1 MIGSTVILR
10 AGCLAAG
17 KHLLDQAVRLPKDLI
32 STGLDRASTWARW
45 ASTITVSNA
54 REIMDG
60 IQIASVDFEAEE
72 KSLTETIST
81 AGVHPHVVNNTYL
94 VRIDSELIG
103 VPESF
108 ETCVKTSKHVHFAV
122 GSCMGG
128 CSSAANRMLE
138 ISSTKF
144 TSAHV
149 ERYAASAAALLVTLT
164 PGRRS
169 MGRNATLLVHASR
182 NVVFGTAQELRRR
195 AEALEKSEDETAA
208 RLAKRTGQS
217 VRWCRSLLDG
227 RDYTFTAAEA
237 KRRGL
242 VDEVVA

>member
-1 MIGSTVILR
+1 M
-10 AGCLAAG
+10 G

-32 STGLDRASTWARW
+32 SSGIDRASTWATW
-45 ASTITVSNA
+45 ATSITCGNA
-54 REIMDG
+54 ATLLSG
-60 IQIASVDFEAEE
+60 IQIASVDFEVEQKA
-72 KSLTETIST
+72 LGETMAIP
-81 AGVHPHVVNNTYL
+81 GVHPRVRNDTYL

-108 ETCVKTSKHVHFAV
+108 EMLVKTSKHVHFAI
-122 GSCMGG
+122 GSCLGG

-138 ISSTKF
+138 ISSTKP

-149 ERYAASAAALLVTLT
+149 QTFAGSASAMLVALT
-164 PGRRS
+164 PGERS
-169 MGRNATLLVHASR
+169 MSRNATLLVHASR

-217 VRWCRSLLDG
+217 VRWCRSLSDG
-227 RDYTFTAAEA
+227 RDFIFTAAES

-242 VDEVVA
+242 VDEVVE

>member
-10 AGCLAAG
+10 AGCLAVG

-32 STGLDRASTWARW
+32 STGIDRAAKWACW
-45 ASTITVSNA
+45 ATTITDGNA
-54 REIMDG
+54 RSLLDG
-60 IQIASVDFEAEE
+60 IQIASVDFKVEQKA
-72 KSLTETIST
+72 LGETLAIP
-81 AGVHPHVVNNTYL
+81 GVHPRVRNDTYL

-103 VPESF
+103 VPPSF
-108 ETCVKTSKHVHFAV
+108 EMLVAGSKFVHFAI

-138 ISSTKF
+138 ISSTKP

-149 ERYAASAAALLVTLT
+149 QTFAGSASAMLVALT
-164 PGRRS
+164 PGERS
-169 MGRNATLLVHASR
+169 MSRNATLLVHASR

-227 RDYTFTAAEA
+227 RDYTFTADEA
-237 KRRGL
+237 LRRGL
-242 VDEVVA
+242 VDEIQ